1 MAQVIGP
8 RVRGRKKEALRL
20 AVTEMAS
27 KLAAPGKPAP
37 ITVEVNPP
45 KTPKGKGESVTFEIP
60 KGSVVVPLELTRSKK
75 EANAREQIRL
85 GLSDAGIAARIAS
98 TGVLTDD
105 GEEIAIFHVVLK

>member
-1 MAQVIGP
+1 
-8 RVRGRKKEALRL
+8 
-20 AVTEMAS
+20 MAS
-27 KLAAPGKPAP
+27 KLAAPGKPTP

-60 KGSVVVPLELTRSKK
+60 KGSVVVPLELTRYKK

-85 GLSDAGIAARIAS
+85 GLLDAAKAAGKETVGAKIAS